1 VKKHFILLLIFFVI
15 FISGCSSSNEKN
27 NISVTNTSVN
37 KQSTNKSPMSEKNST
52 KQNFAMKLYEN
63 TKYNFSI
70 EIPKEFDYVSPKSP
84 NIIMSAVDESHIANI
99 NILVRTIDEQIT
111 AEEFNNLVAEDP
123 QSLNLPG
130 EIIDRGIIN
139 TQNNKAAYVLCMLK
153 GKSSDILLQQF
164 YIFNKNIMF
173 AISYVAP
180 KKYFDNCKKSYYES
194 IKTFN
199 VEV

>member
-1 VKKHFILLLIFFVI
+1 M
-15 FISGCSSSNEKN
+15 
-27 NISVTNTSVN
+27 
-37 KQSTNKSPMSEKNST
+37 PEKNSI
-52 KQNFAMKLYEN
+52 KQNSAMKLYEN

-164 YIFNKNIMF
+164 YIFNKNI
-173 AISYVAP
+173 
-180 KKYFDNCKKSYYES
+180 
-194 IKTFN
+194 N
-199 VEV
+199 VCH